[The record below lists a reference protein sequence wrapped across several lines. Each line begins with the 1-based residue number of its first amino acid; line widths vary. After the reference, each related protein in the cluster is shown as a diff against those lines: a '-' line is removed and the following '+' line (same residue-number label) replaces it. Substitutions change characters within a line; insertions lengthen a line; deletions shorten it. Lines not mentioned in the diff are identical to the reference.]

1 MPLVKPFAERSRSD
15 FAGFGSAQPTVSSAQ
30 PTVLSLALLN
40 FESQVFCTTIVGNR
54 VLKSLLFNASFAA
67 VLRAISL

>member
-30 PTVLSLALLN
+30 ATVLSLALLN
-40 FESQVFCTTIVGNR
+40 FEFQVFCTTILGNR

>member
-1 MPLVKPFAERSRSD
+1 MHAPKPFAERSRSD
-15 FAGFGSAQPTVSSAQ
+15 FAGFGSAQA
-30 PTVLSLALLN
+30 TVLSLALLN
-40 FESQVFCTTIVGNR
+40 FETQVFCTTIVGNL

>member
-15 FAGFGSAQPTVSSAQ
+15 FSGFGSAQ

-40 FESQVFCTTIVGNR
+40 FEAQVFCTTILGNR